1 MFKTNRRIQTL
12 ETWRKFMDAQVAALQ
27 ANEAALADNVGKLI
41 AEVSDLQKQL
51 AAGIDAADEA
61 AITAVN
67 VGLTD
72 LVARTAAALPGA
84 SGASGAASGASGA
97 SGAASGASGAS

>member
-67 VGLTD
+67 VGVATLGKPDPGTAWLTT
-72 LVARTAAALPGA
+72 RH
-84 SGASGAASGASGA
+84 
-97 SGAASGASGAS
+97 